1 MIGGTP
7 PYSYAWNNGYSNV
20 GDTSV
25 NIGLSAGN
33 YTVTVID
40 SNGCSFNGNP
50 IGVSVNEPSAS
61 VTNSAFVVDVACHG
75 DATGQIDINPSGGTS
90 PYSFSWTSPAGYNST
105 DEDIDSLIAGVY
117 QVVVT
122 DANGCNPSSFTTF
135 PAYQNITVGQP
146 NSPLSVTHDSVNVSC
161 LGGNNGE
168 ISLTSI
174 GGTPA
179 SSSGTY
185 NYSWFNLT
193 SGLYLPQPYSNNVIG
208 LTAGQYIYEVIDDN
222 FCVVSDTVTI
232 SEPLTSLT
240 VVTTSDS
247 VDCFGGFNGSVLS
260 LIHI

>member
-1 MIGGTP
+1 M
-7 PYSYAWNNGYSNV
+7 
-20 GDTSV
+20 
-25 NIGLSAGN
+25 
-33 YTVTVID
+33 
-40 SNGCSFNGNP
+40 
-50 IGVSVNEPSAS
+50 
-61 VTNSAFVVDVACHG
+61 
-75 DATGQIDINPSGGTS
+75 
-90 PYSFSWTSPAGYNST
+90 
-105 DEDIDSLIAGVY
+105 
-117 QVVVT
+117 
-122 DANGCNPSSFTTF
+122 
-135 PAYQNITVGQP
+135 
-146 NSPLSVTHDSVNVSC
+146 
-161 LGGNNGE
+161 GGNNGE

-247 VDCFGGFNGSVLS
+247 VDCFGGFNGSVTATVTGGNTPYNYQWSNTQGILYPPTNNTDS
-260 LIHI
+260 IFIIIIPVKPWNSVDTVWQCKAVFVSIFENWDTIQK